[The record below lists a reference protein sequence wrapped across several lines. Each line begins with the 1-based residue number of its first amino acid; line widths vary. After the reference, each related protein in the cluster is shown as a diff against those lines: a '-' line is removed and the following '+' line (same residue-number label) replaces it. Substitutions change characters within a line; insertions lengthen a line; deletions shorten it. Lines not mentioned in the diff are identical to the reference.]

1 MNSSTK
7 AIIISLLVFLGIF
20 LVVLL
25 FFKVV
30 LGLSD
35 GPIAGMISAVIAA
48 LFSPRRTVI
57 SKQSGKEVQLKW
69 FFSERIYII
78 K

>member
-35 GPIAGMISAVIAA
+35 GPIAGMFSAVIAA

-57 SKQSGKEVQLKW
+57 NKQSGKEVQLKW
-69 FFSERIYII
+69 FFSDRIYII